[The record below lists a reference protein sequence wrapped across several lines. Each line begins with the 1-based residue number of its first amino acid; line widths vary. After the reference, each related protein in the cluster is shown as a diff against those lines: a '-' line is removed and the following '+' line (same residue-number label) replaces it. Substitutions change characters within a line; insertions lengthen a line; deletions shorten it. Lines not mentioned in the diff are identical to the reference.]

1 MKKLTILDTFS
12 GIGGFSYAAERLVG
26 GFKTTQFV
34 ENNPYCQK
42 ILKKHWPHVPIHD
55 DIKTYTAK
63 PFQFDVLCGGFPC
76 QDLSVGGQRQGI
88 TPETRS
94 GLFFELVRIIRL
106 VRPRYVLLEN
116 VAALLNF
123 GMDIVL
129 RELSEA
135 GYDAE
140 WSVISAEQR
149 GACHKR
155 ERIWIIAYPKHN
167 GLSTAER
174 VRFNDKTDP
183 DTQKRSEK
191 IRQSEGSSKPRDSRT
206 FQQVTESTD
215 PKSKSSDGG
224 ESGFTLNKESFKSK
238 PRNDNFKP
246 TDSMLKGLQGRRG
259 KFKLQKDSGERQV
272 IWRSQPHLLNPNWK
286 RYISQPTVCRG
297 NDGLSNRVDRLRAL
311 GNSIVP
317 AVATIPLGR
326 ILDLEKNEY

>member
-26 GFKTTQFV
+26 GFETTQFV

-42 ILKKHWPHVPIHD
+42 ILKKHWPNVPIHD

-167 GLSTAER
+167 GLSTTER
-174 VRFNDKTDP
+174 VGFNDKTDTE
-183 DTQKRSEK
+183 TQERSQTNRK
-191 IRQSEGSSKPRDSRT
+191 LEGSSKPSSGRT

-215 PKSKSSDGG
+215 PM
-224 ESGFTLNKESFKSK
+224 F
-238 PRNDNFKP
+238 
-246 TDSMLKGLQGRRG
+246 KGLQGRRG
-259 KFKLQKDSGERQV
+259 KSKLQKDSGERQV
-272 IWRSQPHLLNPNWK
+272 VWRSQPHLLNPNWK
-286 RYISQPTVCRG
+286 GYISQPTVCRG

>member
-26 GFKTTQFV
+26 GFETKQFV

-42 ILKKHWPHVPIHD
+42 ILKKHFPTVPIHD
-55 DIKTYTAK
+55 DIRTYTAK
-63 PFQFDVLCGGFPC
+63 PFQFDFLCGGFPC
-76 QDLSVGGQRQGI
+76 QDISVAGQRKGI
-88 TPETRS
+88 TEETRS
-94 GLFFELVRIIRL
+94 GLFFELVRLIRL
-106 VRPRYVLLEN
+106 VRPKYILLEN
-116 VAALLNF
+116 VAAILTNGL
-123 GMDIVL
+123 DIVL
-129 RELSEA
+129 GQLSEA

-155 ERIWIIAYPKHN
+155 ERIWIIAYPKYN
-167 GLSTAER
+167 GLSTSEKCR
-174 VRFNDKTDP
+174 LDDKTNSNS
-183 DTQKRSEK
+183 QKRTDK
-191 IRQSEGSSKPRDSRT
+191 TIQSERSSESRNSRT

-215 PKSKSSDGG
+215 P
-224 ESGFTLNKESFKSK
+224 
-238 PRNDNFKP
+238 
-246 TDSMLKGLQGRRG
+246 MLKGLQGRRG
-259 KFKLQKDSGERQV
+259 KFKLQKNSGERQI

-286 RYISQPTVCRG
+286 GYLSQPTVCRG

-326 ILDLEKNEY
+326 ILDLENYEH

>member
-26 GFKTTQFV
+26 GFETTQFV
-34 ENNPYCQK
+34 ENNSYCQK

-106 VRPRYVLLEN
+106 VRPRYILLEN
-116 VAALLNF
+116 VAAILNF

-129 RELSEA
+129 RELSET

-140 WSVISAEQR
+140 WSVISAEQT

-155 ERIWIIAYPKHN
+155 ERIWIIAYP
-167 GLSTAER
+167 LRE
-174 VRFNDKTDP
+174 
-183 DTQKRSEK
+183 
-191 IRQSEGSSKPRDSRT
+191 
-206 FQQVTESTD
+206 
-215 PKSKSSDGG
+215 
-224 ESGFTLNKESFKSK
+224 
-238 PRNDNFKP
+238 
-246 TDSMLKGLQGRRG
+246 GLQGRRG

-272 IWRSQPHLLNPNWK
+272 VWRSQPYLLNPNWK
-286 RYISQPTVCRG
+286 GYVSQPTVCRG

>member
-26 GFKTTQFV
+26 GFETTQFV

-42 ILKKHWPHVPIHD
+42 ILKKHWPNVPIHD

-94 GLFFELVRIIRL
+94 GLFFELVRLIRL
-106 VRPRYVLLEN
+106 VRPRYILLEN
-116 VAALLNF
+116 VAAILNF

-155 ERIWIIAYPKHN
+155 ERIWIIAYP
-167 GLSTAER
+167 LRE
-174 VRFNDKTDP
+174 
-183 DTQKRSEK
+183 
-191 IRQSEGSSKPRDSRT
+191 
-206 FQQVTESTD
+206 
-215 PKSKSSDGG
+215 
-224 ESGFTLNKESFKSK
+224 
-238 PRNDNFKP
+238 
-246 TDSMLKGLQGRRG
+246 GLQGRRG
-259 KFKLQKDSGERQV
+259 KSKLQKDSGERQV

-286 RYISQPTVCRG
+286 GYISQPTVCRG

>member
-26 GFKTTQFV
+26 GFETTQFV

-63 PFQFDVLCGGFPC
+63 SFQFDVLCGGFPC

-167 GLSTAER
+167 GLSTAKR
-174 VRFNDKTDP
+174 VGFNDKTDS
-183 DTQKRSEK
+183 DTQEGSEK

-215 PKSKSSDGG
+215 PM
-224 ESGFTLNKESFKSK
+224 F
-238 PRNDNFKP
+238 
-246 TDSMLKGLQGRRG
+246 KGLQGRRG

-272 IWRSQPHLLNPNWK
+272 VWRSQPHLLNPNWK
-286 RYISQPTVCRG
+286 GYISQPTVCRG

>member
-26 GFKTTQFV
+26 GFETTQFV

-42 ILKKHWPHVPIHD
+42 ILKKHWPNVPIHD

-106 VRPRYVLLEN
+106 VRPRYILLEN
-116 VAALLNF
+116 VSALLNF

-129 RELSEA
+129 GELSEA
-135 GYDAE
+135 GYDCE

-167 GLSTAER
+167 GLFTAER
-174 VRFNDKTDP
+174 IGFNDKTDS
-183 DTQKRSEK
+183 DTQKGSKK
-191 IRQSEGSSKPRDSRT
+191 IRESKGSSKPRDSRT

-215 PKSKSSDGG
+215 PM
-224 ESGFTLNKESFKSK
+224 F
-238 PRNDNFKP
+238 
-246 TDSMLKGLQGRRG
+246 KGLQGRRG
-259 KFKLQKDSGERQV
+259 KSKLQKDSGERQI
-272 IWRSQPHLLNPNWK
+272 IWRSQPHLLNPDWK
-286 RYISQPTVCRG
+286 GYVSEPTVRRG
-297 NDGLSNRVDRLRAL
+297 NDGLSNSCLLYTSDA
-311 GNSIVP
+311 
-317 AVATIPLGR
+317 A
-326 ILDLEKNEY
+326 DE

>member
-12 GIGGFSYAAERLVG
+12 GIWGFSYAAERLVG
-26 GFKTTQFV
+26 GFVTTQFV

-42 ILKKHWPHVPIHD
+42 ILKKHWPNVPIHD

-106 VRPRYVLLEN
+106 VRPRYILLEN
-116 VAALLNF
+116 VSALLNF

-129 RELSEA
+129 GELSEA
-135 GYDAE
+135 GYDCE

-167 GLSTAER
+167 GLFTAER
-174 VRFNDKTDP
+174 IGFNDKTDS
-183 DTQKRSEK
+183 DTQKGSKK
-191 IRQSEGSSKPRDSRT
+191 IRESKGSSKPRDSRT

-215 PKSKSSDGG
+215 PM
-224 ESGFTLNKESFKSK
+224 F
-238 PRNDNFKP
+238 
-246 TDSMLKGLQGRRG
+246 KGLQGRRG
-259 KFKLQKDSGERQV
+259 KSKLQKDSGERQI
-272 IWRSQPHLLNPNWK
+272 IWRSQPHLLNPDWK
-286 RYISQPTVCRG
+286 GYVSEPTVRRG

-326 ILDLEKNEY
+326 ILDLEKNDY

>member
-26 GFKTTQFV
+26 GFETTQFV

-42 ILKKHWPHVPIHD
+42 ILKKHWPNVPIHD

-167 GLSTAER
+167 GLSTSER
-174 VRFNDKTDP
+174 VGFNDKTDTE
-183 DTQKRSEK
+183 TQKGSEK
-191 IRQSEGSSKPRDSRT
+191 IRQSEGSSKPRDIRT

-215 PKSKSSDGG
+215 PM
-224 ESGFTLNKESFKSK
+224 F
-238 PRNDNFKP
+238 
-246 TDSMLKGLQGRRG
+246 KGLQGRRG
-259 KFKLQKDSGERQV
+259 KSKLQKNSGERQV
-272 IWRSQPHLLNPNWK
+272 VWRSQPHLLNPNWK
-286 RYISQPTVCRG
+286 GYISQPTVRRG

-317 AVATIPLGR
+317 AVATIPL
-326 ILDLEKNEY
+326 

>member
-26 GFKTTQFV
+26 GFETTQFV

-42 ILKKHWPHVPIHD
+42 ILKKHWPNVPIHD

-167 GLSTAER
+167 GLSAAER
-174 VRFNDKTDP
+174 VGFNDKTDP
-183 DTQKRSEK
+183 DTQKGSEK

-215 PKSKSSDGG
+215 PM
-224 ESGFTLNKESFKSK
+224 F
-238 PRNDNFKP
+238 
-246 TDSMLKGLQGRRG
+246 KGLQGRRG

-272 IWRSQPHLLNPNWK
+272 VWRSQPHLLNPNWK
-286 RYISQPTVCRG
+286 GYISQPTVRRG

>member
-26 GFKTTQFV
+26 GFETTQFV
-34 ENNPYCQK
+34 ENNSYCQK
-42 ILKKHWPHVPIHD
+42 ILKKHWPNVPIHD

-63 PFQFDVLCGGFPC
+63 SFQFDVLCGGFPC

-94 GLFFELVRIIRL
+94 GLFFELVRLIRL

-174 VRFNDKTDP
+174 AGFNDKTDS
-183 DTQKRSEK
+183 DTQKGSEK
-191 IRQSEGSSKPRDSRT
+191 IRQSKGSSKPRDSRT

-215 PKSKSSDGG
+215 P
-224 ESGFTLNKESFKSK
+224 
-238 PRNDNFKP
+238 
-246 TDSMLKGLQGRRG
+246 MLKRLQGRRG
-259 KFKLQKDSGERQV
+259 KFKLQKDSGKRQIV
-272 IWRSQPHLLNPNWK
+272 WRSQPHLLNPNWK
-286 RYISQPTVCRG
+286 GYISQPTVCRG

>member
-42 ILKKHWPHVPIHD
+42 ILKKHWPNVPIHD

-76 QDLSVGGQRQGI
+76 QDLSVAGKRKGI
-88 TPETRS
+88 TTETRS
-94 GLFFELVRIIRL
+94 GLFFELVRLVRL

-116 VAALLNF
+116 VAALLNN

-129 RELSEA
+129 RELSET

-155 ERIWIIAYPKHN
+155 ERIWIIAYPKSARTRQHQQ
-167 GLSTAER
+167 GLRGQFER
-174 VRFNDKTDP
+174 GGLQTNWNTNQEIPNATDP
-183 DTQKRSEK
+183 M
-191 IRQSEGSSKPRDSRT
+191 
-206 FQQVTESTD
+206 F
-215 PKSKSSDGG
+215 
-224 ESGFTLNKESFKSK
+224 
-238 PRNDNFKP
+238 
-246 TDSMLKGLQGRRG
+246 KGLQGRRG
-259 KFKLQKDSGERQV
+259 KSKFQKDSGERQV
-272 IWRSQPHLLNPNWK
+272 VWRSQPHLLNPNWK
-286 RYISQPTVCRG
+286 GYISKPTVCRG

-326 ILDLEKNEY
+326 IPDLEKNEY

>member
-26 GFKTTQFV
+26 GFETTQFV

-42 ILKKHWPHVPIHD
+42 ILKKHWPNVPIHD

-129 RELSEA
+129 RELSQT

-167 GLSTAER
+167 GLSAAER
-174 VRFNDKTDP
+174 VGFNDKTDP
-183 DTQKRSEK
+183 DTQKGSEK

-215 PKSKSSDGG
+215 PM
-224 ESGFTLNKESFKSK
+224 F
-238 PRNDNFKP
+238 
-246 TDSMLKGLQGRRG
+246 KGLQGRRG
-259 KFKLQKDSGERQV
+259 KSKFQKDSGERQV

-286 RYISQPTVCRG
+286 GYISQPTVRRG

>member
-26 GFKTTQFV
+26 GFETTQFV

-42 ILKKHWPHVPIHD
+42 ILKKHWPNVPIHD

-167 GLSTAER
+167 GLSTAEG
-174 VRFNDKTDP
+174 VGFNDKTDTE
-183 DTQKRSEK
+183 TQERAQTD
-191 IRQSEGSSKPRDSRT
+191 RQLEGSSKPSSGRT
-206 FQQVTESTD
+206 LQQVTESTD
-215 PKSKSSDGG
+215 PM
-224 ESGFTLNKESFKSK
+224 F
-238 PRNDNFKP
+238 
-246 TDSMLKGLQGRRG
+246 KGLQGRRG

-286 RYISQPTVCRG
+286 GYISQPTVCRG

>member
-1 MKKLTILDTFS
+1 MKRLTILDTFS

-26 GFKTTQFV
+26 GFETTQFV

-42 ILKKHWPHVPIHD
+42 ILKKHWPNVPIHD
-55 DIKTYTAK
+55 DIKTYTTK

-76 QDLSVGGQRQGI
+76 QDLSVAGTRKGI
-88 TPETRS
+88 TAETRS

-106 VRPRYVLLEN
+106 VRTRYVLLEN

-155 ERIWIIAYPKHN
+155 ERIWIIAYPKQN

-174 VRFNDKTDP
+174 VGFNDKTDS
-183 DTQKRSEK
+183 DTQKGSEK

-215 PKSKSSDGG
+215 PM
-224 ESGFTLNKESFKSK
+224 F
-238 PRNDNFKP
+238 
-246 TDSMLKGLQGRRG
+246 KGLQGRRG
-259 KFKLQKDSGERQV
+259 KSKLQKNSGERQV
-272 IWRSQPHLLNPNWK
+272 VWRSQPHLLNPNWK
-286 RYISQPTVCRG
+286 GYISQPTVRRG

>member
-26 GFKTTQFV
+26 GFETTQFV

-42 ILKKHWPHVPIHD
+42 ILKKHWPNVPIHD

-155 ERIWIIAYPKHN
+155 ERIWIIASPKHN

-174 VRFNDKTDP
+174 VGFNDKTDTE
-183 DTQKRSEK
+183 TQERSQTN
-191 IRQSEGSSKPRDSRT
+191 RQLEGSSKPSSGRT

-215 PKSKSSDGG
+215 PM
-224 ESGFTLNKESFKSK
+224 F
-238 PRNDNFKP
+238 
-246 TDSMLKGLQGRRG
+246 KGLQGRRG
-259 KFKLQKDSGERQV
+259 KSKLQKDSGERQV
-272 IWRSQPHLLNPNWK
+272 VWRSQPHLLNPNWK
-286 RYISQPTVCRG
+286 GYISQPTVCRG

>member
-26 GFKTTQFV
+26 GFETTQFV

-42 ILKKHWPHVPIHD
+42 ILKKHWPNVPIHD

-106 VRPRYVLLEN
+106 VRPRYILLEN
-116 VAALLNF
+116 VSALLNF

-129 RELSEA
+129 GELSEA
-135 GYDAE
+135 GYDCE

-167 GLSTAER
+167 GLFTAER
-174 VRFNDKTDP
+174 IGFNDKTDS
-183 DTQKRSEK
+183 DTQKGSKK
-191 IRQSEGSSKPRDSRT
+191 IRESKGSSKPRDSRT

-215 PKSKSSDGG
+215 PM
-224 ESGFTLNKESFKSK
+224 F
-238 PRNDNFKP
+238 
-246 TDSMLKGLQGRRG
+246 KGLQGRRG
-259 KFKLQKDSGERQV
+259 KSKLQKDSGERQI
-272 IWRSQPHLLNPNWK
+272 IWRSQPHLLNPDWK
-286 RYISQPTVCRG
+286 GYVSEPTVRRG

-326 ILDLEKNEY
+326 ILDLEKNDY

>member
-26 GFKTTQFV
+26 GFETTQFV

-42 ILKKHWPHVPIHD
+42 ILKKHWPNVPIHD

-167 GLSTAER
+167 GLSTTER
-174 VRFNDKTDP
+174 VGFNDKTDTE
-183 DTQKRSEK
+183 TQERSQTNRK
-191 IRQSEGSSKPRDSRT
+191 LEGSSKPSSGRT

-215 PKSKSSDGG
+215 PM
-224 ESGFTLNKESFKSK
+224 F
-238 PRNDNFKP
+238 
-246 TDSMLKGLQGRRG
+246 KGLQGRRG
-259 KFKLQKDSGERQV
+259 KFKLQKDSRERQV

-286 RYISQPTVCRG
+286 GYISQPTVCRG

>member
-26 GFKTTQFV
+26 GFVTTQFV

-42 ILKKHWPHVPIHD
+42 ILKKHWPNVPIHD

-106 VRPRYVLLEN
+106 VRPRYILLEN
-116 VAALLNF
+116 VSALLNF

-129 RELSEA
+129 GELSEA
-135 GYDAE
+135 GYDCE

-167 GLSTAER
+167 GLFTAER
-174 VRFNDKTDP
+174 IGFNDKTDS
-183 DTQKRSEK
+183 DTQKGSKK
-191 IRQSEGSSKPRDSRT
+191 IRESKGSSKPRDSRT

-215 PKSKSSDGG
+215 PM
-224 ESGFTLNKESFKSK
+224 F
-238 PRNDNFKP
+238 
-246 TDSMLKGLQGRRG
+246 KGLQGRRG
-259 KFKLQKDSGERQV
+259 KSKLQKDSGERQI
-272 IWRSQPHLLNPNWK
+272 IWRSQPHLLNPDWK
-286 RYISQPTVCRG
+286 GYVSEPTVRRG

-326 ILDLEKNEY
+326 ILDLEKNDY

>member
-26 GFKTTQFV
+26 GFETTQFV

-42 ILKKHWPHVPIHD
+42 ILKKHWPNVPIHD

-106 VRPRYVLLEN
+106 VRPRYILLEN
-116 VAALLNF
+116 VSALLNF

-129 RELSEA
+129 GELSEA
-135 GYDAE
+135 GYDCE

-167 GLSTAER
+167 GLFTAER
-174 VRFNDKTDP
+174 IGFNDKTDS
-183 DTQKRSEK
+183 DTQKGSKK
-191 IRQSEGSSKPRDSRT
+191 IRESKGSSKPRDSRT

-215 PKSKSSDGG
+215 PM
-224 ESGFTLNKESFKSK
+224 F
-238 PRNDNFKP
+238 
-246 TDSMLKGLQGRRG
+246 KGLQGRRG
-259 KFKLQKDSGERQV
+259 KSKLQKDSGERQI
-272 IWRSQPHLLNPNWK
+272 IWRSQPHLLNPDWK
-286 RYISQPTVCRG
+286 GYVSEPTVRRG
-297 NDGLSNRVDRLRAL
+297 NDGLYNRVDRLRAL

-326 ILDLEKNEY
+326 ILDLEKNDY

>member
-26 GFKTTQFV
+26 GFETTQFV
-34 ENNPYCQK
+34 ENNPFCQK
-42 ILKKHWPHVPIHD
+42 ILKKHWPNVPIHD

-76 QDLSVGGQRQGI
+76 QDLSVAGKRQGI

-94 GLFFELVRIIRL
+94 GLFFELIRIIRR
-106 VRPRYVLLEN
+106 VRPRYILLEN
-116 VAALLNF
+116 VAALLNY

-129 RELSEA
+129 GELSEA
-135 GYDAE
+135 GYSCE
-140 WSVISAEQR
+140 WSVISAQQI

-155 ERIWIIAYPKHN
+155 ERIWIIAYPN
-167 GLSTAER
+167 G
-174 VRFNDKTDP
+174 FGCGG
-183 DTQKRSEK
+183 
-191 IRQSEGSSKPRDSRT
+191 GSSKGRSIQERQFLSGEQTGSEVGSQIKRRDNTFTDTKGSRWNENGVKRKHGEVKTQKIFRDRDSSGDS
-206 FQQVTESTD
+206 QESSNPD
-215 PKSKSSDGG
+215 SKRLQGLRGKSKL
-224 ESGFTLNKESFKSK
+224 EKV
-238 PRNDNFKP
+238 
-246 TDSMLKGLQGRRG
+246 
-259 KFKLQKDSGERQV
+259 SGERQV

-286 RYISQPTVCRG
+286 SYVSKPSLCRG

>member
-26 GFKTTQFV
+26 GFETTQFV
-34 ENNPYCQK
+34 ENNSYCQK
-42 ILKKHWPHVPIHD
+42 ILKKHWPNVPIHD

-63 PFQFDVLCGGFPC
+63 SFQFDVLCGGFPC

-94 GLFFELVRIIRL
+94 GLFFELVRLIRL

-174 VRFNDKTDP
+174 AGFNDKTDS
-183 DTQKRSEK
+183 DTQKGSEK
-191 IRQSEGSSKPRDSRT
+191 IRQSKGSSKPRDSRT

-215 PKSKSSDGG
+215 P
-224 ESGFTLNKESFKSK
+224 
-238 PRNDNFKP
+238 
-246 TDSMLKGLQGRRG
+246 MLKRLQGRRG

-272 IWRSQPHLLNPNWK
+272 VWRSQPHLLNPNWK
-286 RYISQPTVCRG
+286 GYISQPTVCRG

>member
-26 GFKTTQFV
+26 GFETTQFV

-42 ILKKHWPHVPIHD
+42 ILKKHWPNVPIHD

-174 VRFNDKTDP
+174 VGFNDKTDS
-183 DTQKRSEK
+183 DTQKGSEK
-191 IRQSEGSSKPRDSRT
+191 IRQSEGSCKPRDSRT

-215 PKSKSSDGG
+215 PM
-224 ESGFTLNKESFKSK
+224 F
-238 PRNDNFKP
+238 
-246 TDSMLKGLQGRRG
+246 KGLQGRRG
-259 KFKLQKDSGERQV
+259 KSKLQKNSGERQV
-272 IWRSQPHLLNPNWK
+272 VWRSQPHLLNPNWK
-286 RYISQPTVCRG
+286 GYISQPTVCRG

>member
-26 GFKTTQFV
+26 GFETTQFV

-42 ILKKHWPHVPIHD
+42 ILKKHWPNVPIHD

-63 PFQFDVLCGGFPC
+63 SFQFDVLCGGFPC

-94 GLFFELVRIIRL
+94 GLFFELVRLIRL

-155 ERIWIIAYPKHN
+155 ERIWIIAYPNSK
-167 GLSTAER
+167 
-174 VRFNDKTDP
+174 
-183 DTQKRSEK
+183 
-191 IRQSEGSSKPRDSRT
+191 QSSG
-206 FQQVTESTD
+206 TESEIQTRRNTTT
-215 PKSKSSDGG
+215 SS
-224 ESGFTLNKESFKSK
+224 FTS
-238 PRNDNFKP
+238 D
-246 TDSMLKGLQGRRG
+246 TDSEGLQGRRG
-259 KFKLQKDSGERQV
+259 KSKLQKDSGERQV
-272 IWRSQPHLLNPNWK
+272 VWRSQPHLLNPNWK
-286 RYISQPTVCRG
+286 GYISQPTVCRG